1 MLSTISEFKTELK
14 MFLLLFI
21 AYAFFITGF
30 HSANE
35 GSALALTKAIV
46 DDKTLSI
53 DNYRDLASVDVSF
66 YNGKYYSDKAPG
78 RAFLGIPIYLID
90 KLFGFTQPHQVFF
103 SMELMTAVF
112 SALSVVLFYI
122 FCLFMKISKRTSF
135 ILSAVYGFATIL
147 WTFSKTFFA
156 HPYSA
161 FFNLLALFT
170 LLIAMREN
178 KKKYLIYSGI
188 SFGITFLLE
197 YTNIF
202 VVIFLFV
209 YYFFKL
215 RFKNIFLLIMPFIA
229 VLSLLLLY
237 NYLIFGTPFILTYS
251 FHLSYGNI
259 IETIYFR
266 SDYLKEGLNGL
277 LFSTW
282 RGLFY
287 YSPIL
292 LLSFV
297 GFFYWFRK
305 EKDKMLPL
313 VLLLSFVTV
322 LLFYAATPA
331 WRGGNSYGPRYLLAI
346 MPFIVLPMWKTI
358 EKYGK
363 NRTFWII
370 FSVLFAY
377 SAVLVSTG
385 SFIGP
390 CPAESFT
397 DPFWQQSFPLL
408 KSGFL
413 DSYLYG
419 QNKYT
424 VFVLIVVGTVLLWF
438 ILKDFNQ
445 IKNKSIKQNKSRK
458 H

>member
-1 MLSTISEFKTELK
+1 
-14 MFLLLFI
+14 
-21 AYAFFITGF
+21 
-30 HSANE
+30 
-35 GSALALTKAIV
+35 V
-46 DDKTLSI
+46 
-53 DNYRDLASVDVSF
+53 
-66 YNGKYYSDKAPG
+66 
-78 RAFLGIPIYLID
+78 
-90 KLFGFTQPHQVFF
+90 
-103 SMELMTAVF
+103 
-112 SALSVVLFYI
+112 
-122 FCLFMKISKRTSF
+122 
-135 ILSAVYGFATIL
+135 
-147 WTFSKTFFA
+147 
-156 HPYSA
+156 
-161 FFNLLALFT
+161 
-170 LLIAMREN
+170 
-178 KKKYLIYSGI
+178 
-188 SFGITFLLE
+188 
-197 YTNIF
+197 
-202 VVIFLFV
+202 
-209 YYFFKL
+209 
-215 RFKNIFLLIMPFIA
+215 
-229 VLSLLLLY
+229 LLLY

-251 FHLSYGNI
+251 FHYSYGNI
-259 IETIYFR
+259 LETIYFR
-266 SDYLKEGLNGL
+266 SDYLREGLNGL

-313 VLLLSFVTV
+313 VLLFSFIAV

-331 WRGGNSYGPRYLLAI
+331 WRGGNSYGPRYLLAV

-358 EKYGK
+358 ETYEK
-363 NRTFWII
+363 NRIFWII
-370 FSVLFAY
+370 FSTLFAY

-419 QNKYT
+419 QSKST
-424 VFVLIVVGTVLLWF
+424 AFILIIVEVVLLWLV
-438 ILKDFNQ
+438 LKDFFQ
-445 IKNKSIKQNKSRK
+445 IKNIKQNKSRK